1 MIEDKKASG
10 LDDAKLVRKAL
21 RGNRGAFETIIRKYQ
36 QPMLNYVS
44 RMVREREMA
53 LDVSQEVFLR
63 AYASLS
69 SFRPEFKFSTWLF
82 RIASNYLIDHW
93 RKKKIVAVS
102 LDQPVEDGEEGCYLQ
117 VADET
122 ASVVRELERKELQAK
137 LETAMGRLPDHLREL
152 FVWRHV
158 NGMSYEEMAEIKK
171 IPVGTVK
178 NRVFQAK
185 EMMRALLEESP
196 CPV

>member
-1 MIEDKKASG
+1 MTEDTRSSG
-10 LDDAKLVRKAL
+10 SDDVKLVRRAL
-21 RGNRGAFETIIRKYQ
+21 RGDRGAFETIVRKYQ
-36 QPMLNYVS
+36 QSMLNYVS

-63 AYASLS
+63 AYASLP
-69 SFRPEFKFSTWLF
+69 SFRPEYKFSTWLF

-93 RKKKIVAVS
+93 RKKKIAFVS
-102 LDQPVEDGEEGCYLQ
+102 LDQPVDDEDDGCLIQ
-117 VADET
+117 VADER
-122 ASVVRELERKELQAK
+122 ASVIRDFERKELGAK
-137 LETAMGRLPDHLREL
+137 LEEAMDRLPAHLREL

-171 IPVGTVK
+171 LPVGTVK

-185 EMMRALLEESP
+185 EMMRQLLEESS

>member
-1 MIEDKKASG
+1 VIEDKKASG